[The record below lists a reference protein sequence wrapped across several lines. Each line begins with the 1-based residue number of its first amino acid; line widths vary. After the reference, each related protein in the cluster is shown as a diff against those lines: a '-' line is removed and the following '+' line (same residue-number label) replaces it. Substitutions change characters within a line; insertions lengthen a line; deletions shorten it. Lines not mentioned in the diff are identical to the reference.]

1 MSLAK
6 STKQNS
12 SEEVN
17 ENKDIRVSVIRSR
30 KITITTLSAIP
41 AGGKLSTASAKI
53 ISIKGGQDVRVKK
66 V

>member
-17 ENKDIRVSVIRSR
+17 KNKDIRVSVIRGR
-30 KITITTLSAIP
+30 KITITTTSAIL

-53 ISIKGGQDVRVKK
+53 TSLKGGQDVRVKK